1 MHGVHGEESNVTDE
15 IGTAILGAAL
25 SVHRAFGPGLLENA
39 YEAFLAHELTKVGHK
54 VDRQLALPV
63 ALDEVRIDIGYRID
77 LLVDDLVVVEVKAV
91 EQLAAVHEAQ
101 LLTYLRL
108 SGRRL
113 GYLINFNVPV
123 LKQGIRR
130 KVL

>member
-1 MHGVHGEESNVTDE
+1 MHGVHGEDLSAVDE
-15 IGTAILGAAL
+15 IGTAVLGAAL
-25 SVHRAFGPGLLENA
+25 NVRRTFGPGLLENA
-39 YEAFLAHELTKVGHK
+39 YEAFLAHELTKDGHK
-54 VDRQLALPV
+54 VDRQLALPAV
-63 ALDEVRIDIGYRID
+63 LGEVRIDIGYRID

-130 KVL
+130 RVL